1 MRAFR
6 RALLAAT
13 VILAWGGGL
22 RPAHAQQ
29 KTHFKLAWTIYV
41 GWMPWP
47 WAAEHG
53 IIKKWADK
61 YGISIDVV
69 QVNDYAESI
78 NQYTAGAFD
87 ALTITNMDTLAVPA
101 VGGVDSTAVIMGD
114 FSNGNDAIILKNKGK
129 LADIKGQKVNLVEF
143 SVSHYLLARGLS
155 KAGMSER
162 DVTVVNTSDADM
174 VAAWH
179 TGAVTSVV
187 TWNPMVQEID
197 QEKDARSVF
206 NSSQIPG
213 EIMDLAII
221 NTKTLRDNP
230 KLAEALVGAWYETLG
245 IMSRQDAAGQAA
257 RSEMGKMSGTDLA
270 GFDAQLRATRLF
282 TTPKEASDFTRG
294 QTLPKTMRLVADFL
308 FSHHLLG
315 ENAKSADV
323 VGMQFPDGAV
333 IGDKNNVKFR
343 FSDQFMDM
351 ARDGKL

>member
-6 RALLAAT
+6 RALLGAT
-13 VILAWGGGL
+13 VIMASGIFL
-22 RPAHAQQ
+22 PAHAEQ
-29 KTHFKLAWTIYV
+29 KTHFKLAWTVYV

-53 IIKKWADK
+53 IVKKWADK

-101 VGGVDSTAVIMGD
+101 VGGVDSTSVIMGD
-114 FSNGNDAIILKNKGK
+114 FSNGNDAVILKNKK
-129 LADIKGQKVNLVEF
+129 ALADIKGQKVNLVQF
-143 SVSHYLLARGLS
+143 SVSHYLLARALS
-155 KAGMSER
+155 KAGMTER

-179 TGAVTSVV
+179 TGDVTSVV

-197 QEKDARSVF
+197 QDPVAQSVF

-230 KLAEALVGAWYETLG
+230 NLAKALVGAWYETLG
-245 IMSRQDAAGQAA
+245 IMTRHDAAGNAA
-257 RSEMGKMSGTDLA
+257 RSEMGKLSGTDLA
-270 GFDAQLRATRLF
+270 GFDAQLRTTRLF
-282 TTPKEASDFTRG
+282 TTPKEASDFTRS
-294 QTLPKTMRLVADFL
+294 QALPKTMRLVADFL
-308 FSHHLLG
+308 YSHNLLG

-333 IGDKNNVKFR
+333 VGDKGNVKFR